1 MFNIIDGELRK
12 YLEEITERDVTPEGA
27 DEYLSHEHYHSFLKG
42 CDCEIVLK
50 NIKRNGNF
58 PNETVMVNKYC
69 KTHKVMCSK
78 TGWELGWNQGTKSTL
93 DCYCLNCGR
102 IIDHATYCK
111 KCGNILACFRDY
123 LHRQLYG
130 IIGRKEFIY
139 YGKLD
144 KIKMNMLDYMKG
156 IYLEKQR
163 KVEKED
169 EGRYELL
176 IHLIEL
182 NIKEKIK
189 RIL

>member
-1 MFNIIDGELRK
+1 MK
-12 YLEEITERDVTPEGA
+12 YERFTFPMEEKAYRPDNY
-27 DEYLSHEHYHSFLKG
+27 DEICDNDKFHYSEKG
-42 CDCEIVLK
+42 CDIEMRIE
-50 NIKRNGNF
+50 KRNERLGLF
-58 PNETVMVNKYC
+58 KYC
-69 KTHKVMCSK
+69 KTHKVLCSK
-78 TGWELGWNQGTKSTL
+78 TGWELGWYQGTKSTL
-93 DCYCLNCGR
+93 ECRCLNCGR

-111 KCGNILACFRDY
+111 ECGTILAGFRAY
-123 LHRQLYG
+123 LHWQLHR
-130 IIGRKEFIY
+130 IVGRKEFIY

-189 RIL
+189 RTL